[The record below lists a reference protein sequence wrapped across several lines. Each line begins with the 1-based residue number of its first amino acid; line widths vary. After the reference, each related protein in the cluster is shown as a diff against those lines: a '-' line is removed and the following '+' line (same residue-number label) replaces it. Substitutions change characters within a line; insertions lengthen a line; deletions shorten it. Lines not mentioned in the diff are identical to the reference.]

1 MKKTALI
8 TALLFFIAISG
19 CTASKH
25 YGEYVAAQTEVA
37 KLQANEKPMVNI
49 SFTDS
54 GGKPI
59 TLVVNMPKDTV
70 KIEQVRKSEWVAPI
84 ISAFNT
90 IGSVLGIYFVAEA
103 VSDMFENAGSTTTTT
118 TTTTTTSID
127 DTSGIVTIGDGNTTS
142 TIGGDGL
149 INHGDMGDMN
159 WQPDNSEVTNN

>member
-37 KLQANEKPMVNI
+37 RLQANEKPMVNI

-59 TLVVNMPKDTV
+59 TLVVNMPTANVGMAPGDSVSAGRRCLSEAEESRPAAASTFAGG
-70 KIEQVRKSEWVAPI
+70 RKVV
-84 ISAFNT
+84 NT
-90 IGSVLGIYFVAEA
+90 L
-103 VSDMFENAGSTTTTT
+103 
-118 TTTTTTSID
+118 
-127 DTSGIVTIGDGNTTS
+127 
-142 TIGGDGL
+142 
-149 INHGDMGDMN
+149 H
-159 WQPDNSEVTNN
+159 